1 MRSDDFVPG
10 VIGYNA
16 AISTCEKGKQ
26 RQRALALLMAVQ
38 EHSLPANVITYGA
51 SVSAFEKYQQ
61 WEEAISLLLVTRS
74 GKTAARS
81 LMLLFTVPLAVLA
94 RKVIS
99 GNEHFTSQRL
109 CSIAMYCLMLLA
121 TAQF

>member
-1 MRSDDFVPG
+1 VRSDDFVPG

-74 GKTAARS
+74 GKTATRS
-81 LMLLFTVPLAVLA
+81 LILLCTVPLAVRE
-94 RKVIS
+94 RKS
-99 GNEHFTSQRL
+99 LETNTSPPQDYAAQR
-109 CSIAMYCLMLLA
+109 
-121 TAQF
+121 